1 MAQSQK
7 EEKSLL
13 ETISGIGSLESELLE
28 DAEVESKTEE
38 VVEETSTEES
48 VEEAAVFKV
57 WGEDEENQDAEDSVS
72 EKEETDEEEVSEEED
87 DGIDG
92 TKEPDE
98 GASDAEEVSEEEH
111 DDEEE
116 DKEEAYMD
124 SDSHDDDEEGGDD
137 EVDTDDVEVSADDA
151 EDDMEDEVEDEVV
164 DGDDDGEDADEDE
177 VDEAEVVDAD
187 AGEEDGIDGA
197 AEPDQD
203 VDQAIDQISKTI
215 TAAATH
221 KAMKKIEASYGSMK
235 EDIDA
240 LCAEDDSL
248 TEEFKTKAATIFE
261 AAVSSKVRE
270 HVQSIEESYTDYVSE
285 EVNTLHEGLI
295 DKIDSYLTYVAE
307 QWIEKNEV
315 AVTNTLRADIAE
327 GFMTSLK
334 STFLEHYIEMPEG
347 KTDMFDEVAQSNAEL
362 TEQVESKDKEIEAL
376 AEEVIALKK
385 SSIVSELSEGLV
397 DTQASKFRELTKD
410 IVFESAD
417 EFTKKAKIVRE
428 SYFSKKEVVQEE
440 TKPTNHSTKTEVVV
454 EEVKDES
461 DGLSPLM
468 NRYISASAKLQKE
481 AF

>member
-1 MAQSQK
+1 MAQNNK

-13 ETISGIGSLESELLE
+13 ETISNIGSLESELLE

-38 VVEETSTEES
+38 VVEETTDKS

-57 WGEDEENQDAEDSVS
+57 WGEDEDQDAEDSVS
-72 EKEETDEEEVSEEED
+72 EEETDEKEVSEEED

-92 TKEPDE
+92 TKDPDE
-98 GASDAEEVSEEEH
+98 GPSDAEEVSEEEL

-116 DKEEAYMD
+116 EKEETYGMK
-124 SDSHDDDEEGGDD
+124 DDDEDPSDEDSED

-164 DGDDDGEDADEDE
+164 DGDDDDEEE
-177 VDEAEVVDAD
+177 VDEAEVVDGD
-187 AGEEDGIDGA
+187 SGEEDGIDGA

-235 EDIDA
+235 EDLDA

-261 AAVSSKVRE
+261 AAVSSKVRA
-270 HVQSIEESYTDYVSE
+270 HVDSIEESYADYVSE

-315 AVTNTLRADIAE
+315 AVTNTLRTDIAE

-334 STFLEHYIEMPEG
+334 STFIEHYIEMPEG

-362 TEQVESKDKEIEAL
+362 TEKVESKDKEIEAL
-376 AEEVIALKK
+376 AEEVISLKK
-385 SSIVSELSEGLV
+385 ASIVSELSEGLV
-397 DTQASKFRELTKD
+397 DTQASKFKELTKD
-410 IVFESAD
+410 IVFESAE
-417 EFTKKAKIVRE
+417 EFTKKVKIVRE
-428 SYFSKKEVVQEE
+428 SYFSNKKVVQEE
-440 TKPTNHSTKTEVVV
+440 EVKTTNSNTKTQVVV
-454 EEVKDES
+454 EEVKEES

-468 NRYISASAKLQKE
+468 TRYINASSKLEKD

>member
-1 MAQSQK
+1 MAQNNT

-13 ETISGIGSLESELLE
+13 ETISNIGSLESELLE
-28 DAEVESKTEE
+28 DAEVKSETEE
-38 VVEETSTEES
+38 VVEETQPET
-48 VEEAAVFKV
+48 VEEGSTFKV
-57 WGEDEENQDAEDSVS
+57 WGEDEDQDAEDSDEES
-72 EKEETDEEEVSEEED
+72 EEEEVSEEED

-92 TKEPDE
+92 TKKPDE
-98 GASDAEEVSEEEH
+98 GPSDAEEVSEEEH

-137 EVDTDDVEVSADDA
+137 EVDTGDVEVSADDA
-151 EDDMEDEVEDEVV
+151 EDDMEDEVEDEVT

-177 VDEAEVVDAD
+177 VEEAEVVDGD
-187 AGEEDGIDGA
+187 SGEEDGIDGA

-235 EDIDA
+235 EDLDA

-270 HVQSIEESYTDYVSE
+270 HIQSIEESYTDYISE

-334 STFLEHYIEMPEG
+334 STFTEHYIEMPEG

-362 TEQVESKDKEIEAL
+362 TEKVESKDEEIKAL
-376 AEEVIALKK
+376 AEEVISLKK
-385 SSIVSELSEGLV
+385 TTIVSELSEGLV
-397 DTQASKFRELTKD
+397 DTQASKFKELTKD
-410 IVFESAD
+410 IVFESAE

-428 SYFSKKEVVQEE
+428 SYFSNKKVVQEE
-440 TKPTNHSTKTEVVV
+440 EIKTTNSNTKTQVVI
-454 EEVKDES
+454 EEVKEES

-468 NRYISASAKLQKE
+468 TRYINASSKLEKE